1 MEALGVLVAVCLVVV
16 VLAVLA
22 FSRLY
27 RKVDQSQALIV
38 SKTRRV
44 DVSFTGQ
51 VVLPILHKA
60 EVMDISVKTIEISRS
75 GRDGLICRDNIRADI
90 RILFFVK
97 VNKTVEDVIKVAQTV
112 GTERASHQDTLQE
125 LFHAKF
131 SEALKTVGKQLDFT
145 DLYTKREEL
154 RYHVIEL
161 IGIDLNGYHLE
172 DAAIDY
178 LEQTPLTQLDPANVL
193 DAQGIR
199 KITEL
204 TAIEH
209 VRTNEAQRTEQKE
222 ITRQN
227 VDAREAIL
235 ELERR
240 QADAEIKQKREIET
254 SRAREEA
261 ETARV
266 VEEERLRA
274 QGAFLRTEEQLG
286 VQRENQAR
294 EIAVAAKNRER
305 VIAVESERVEK
316 DRLLE
321 VIARERETQ
330 LTRIAAEKEVE
341 AEKRDIAEVI
351 RERVA
356 VDRTVAEQEESI
368 KKLRVVEE
376 AERERQA
383 LVIAAEAEAQER
395 LVKDIKAAEAAEQAA
410 THRAAEELT
419 LAEARLKTAD
429 MDARAKLRL
438 AEGVQ
443 AEAAA
448 EGLAAVQV
456 RDKEAEVTVKAG
468 RAEAEAAAALLRAEA
483 EGTQA
488 KALAEA
494 EGARAKGLAEA
505 EGARAAAEAVEAR
518 LKAEAE
524 GARAKGLAEA
534 EGARAAAEAV
544 EARLKAEA
552 EGARAKGLAEAEGAR
567 AAAEA
572 VEARLKAEAE
582 GARAQSLAEAEG
594 AKARALAEAVAIGEK
609 LKAEAAGLTEKAAAM
624 AALDDASRGH
634 EEYRLRLQAEKEIR
648 LAGLETQRQVAESQA
663 TVLATGLEHAD
674 IDIVGGESVF
684 FDRLVSSISLG
695 KGVDGFVDNS
705 RTAQALAKPW
715 LDGSGSFTEDLSR
728 VLGSLG
734 SADVRNLTVSALL
747 MKQIKGGGPEAGQL
761 QQLLDRASELG
772 LQDTPLTALNG
783 SSALN

>member
-1 MEALGVLVAVCLVVV
+1 MDAIG
-16 VLAVLA
+16 VLAVVCLLLVALA
-22 FSRLY
+22 LFALSRLF
-27 RKVDQSQALIV
+27 RKVEQGKALIV
-38 SKTRRV
+38 SRMRKV
-44 DVSFTGQ
+44 DVTFTGQ
-51 VVLPILHKA
+51 VVLPVLHKA
-60 EVMDISVKTIEISRS
+60 EVMDISVKTIEITRA

-90 RILFFVK
+90 RISFFVK
-97 VNKTVEDVIKVAQTV
+97 VNKTVGDVIKVAQSV
-112 GTERASHQDTLQE
+112 GTARASDQKTLQE

-154 RYHVIEL
+154 RYKIIEL
-161 IGIDLNGYHLE
+161 IGVDLSGYHLE

-178 LEQTPLTQLDPANVL
+178 LEQTPLSQLDPANVL

-204 TAIEH
+204 TAVEH
-209 VRTNEAQRTEQKE
+209 VRTNEAQRTEEKE

-227 VDAREAIL
+227 VDAREAVL

-294 EIAVAAKNRER
+294 EVAVAAKNRER
-305 VIAVESERVEK
+305 VIAVENERIEK
-316 DRLLE
+316 DRMLE

-330 LTRIAAEKEVE
+330 LTKISADKEVE
-341 AEKRDIAEVI
+341 AQRRDIAEVV

-368 KKLRVVEE
+368 KKLRAVEQ

-383 LVIAAEAEAQER
+383 VIIAAEAEAQEK

-429 MDARAKLRL
+429 LDARAKLRL

-456 RDKEAEVTVKAG
+456 RDKEAAVIEKAG
-468 RAEAEAAAALLRAEA
+468 RAEAEATQARLRAEA
-483 EGTQA
+483 EGARAKALADAEGAKA

-494 EGARAKGLAEA
+494 EGARARALADA
-505 EGARAAAEAVEAR
+505 DGIGGK

-524 GARAKGLAEA
+524 
-534 EGARAAAEAV
+534 
-544 EARLKAEA
+544 
-552 EGARAKGLAEAEGAR
+552 
-567 AAAEA
+567 
-572 VEARLKAEAE
+572 
-582 GARAQSLAEAEG
+582 
-594 AKARALAEAVAIGEK
+594 
-609 LKAEAAGLTEKAAAM
+609 GLTEKAAAM

-648 LAGLETQRQVAESQA
+648 LAGLDVQRQVAEAQA
-663 TVLATGLEHAD
+663 TVLATGLENAD

-695 KGVDGFVDNS
+695 KGVDGFVRHS
-705 RTAQALAKPW
+705 ETAQALARPW
-715 LDGSGSFTEDLSR
+715 LDGTSSFTDDLAG
-728 VLGSLG
+728 VLGRAST
-734 SADVRNLTVSALL
+734 ADVQNLTVSALL
-747 MKQIKGGGPEAGQL
+747 MKLMKSGGTEAGTV
-761 QQLLDRASELG
+761 QQLLDRAGELG
-772 LQDTPLTALNG
+772 IADTPLTALNG
-783 SSALN
+783 TARV

>member
-1 MEALGVLVAVCLVVV
+1 MEVLGVLVAVCLVVV
-16 VLAVLA
+16 LLALFG

-178 LEQTPLTQLDPANVL
+178 LEQTPVTQLDPANVL

-305 VIAVESERVEK
+305 VIAVENERIEK

-330 LTRIAAEKEVE
+330 LTRISADKEVE
-341 AEKRDIAEVI
+341 AEKREIAEVV

-368 KKLRVVEE
+368 KKLRLVEE

-383 LVIAAEAEAQER
+383 LVIAAEAEAQEK

-429 MDARAKLRL
+429 LDARAKLRI

-468 RAEAEAAAALLRAEA
+468 RAEAEATEARLRAEA

-494 EGARAKGLAEA
+494 EGARARGLAEA
-505 EGARAAAEAVEAR
+505 EGARAAAEATEVR

-524 GARAKGLAEA
+524 GARAK
-534 EGARAAAEAV
+534 
-544 EARLKAEA
+544 
-552 EGARAKGLAEAEGAR
+552 
-567 AAAEA
+567 
-572 VEARLKAEAE
+572 
-582 GARAQSLAEAEG
+582 
-594 AKARALAEAVAIGEK
+594 ALAEATAIGEK
-609 LKAEAAGLTEKAAAM
+609 LKAEAEGLTEKAAAM
-624 AALDDASRGH
+624 AALDEASRGH
-634 EEYRLRLQAEKEIR
+634 EEYRLRLAAEKEIR
-648 LAGLETQRQVAESQA
+648 LAGLETQRQVAEAQA
-663 TVLATGLEHAD
+663 SVLATGLEHAD

-684 FDRLVSSISLG
+684 FDRLVSAVSFG

-715 LDGSGSFTEDLSR
+715 LDGTSSFTEDLGR

-734 SADVRNLTVSALL
+734 TADVRNLTVSALL
-747 MKQIKGGGPEAGQL
+747 MKQIRGGGPNAGQL
-761 QQLLDRASELG
+761 QKLLDRASELG
-772 LQDTPLTALNG
+772 LADTPLAALNG
-783 SSALN
+783 SGAGS